1 MFRKQRFY
9 FFQVDF
15 GSASVRRTFLG
26 RFERSSSPGGS
37 FTSGAPPPGKRN
49 WTFWPKGFNSL
60 TRMWVVLFV
69 FVVVDVVVVVCC
81 CFCCVVVGVMV
92 ELVLEGAL
100 QSRKEKLDFL
110 AERVKQSYKNVSL
123 FKCCCCFCCCCWCYC
138 SISPEGSSTRGAPPP
153 GKRNW
158 TFWLR
163 GYSSPTRMWVVFF
176 VFVLFLL
183 CLLLWLLS

>member
-1 MFRKQRFY
+1 MFLKQTFY

-123 FKCCCCFCCCCWCYC
+123 FKCCFCCCCWCYC
-138 SISPEGSSTRGAPPP
+138 STSPEGSSYFVVVIILLLFIFQVHNTS
-153 GKRNW
+153 K
-158 TFWLR
+158 
-163 GYSSPTRMWVVFF
+163 SSCYCFIIVFF
-176 VFVLFLL
+176 IVII
-183 CLLLWLLS
+183 LLLLLFC